1 MAAVCGPSQLDLSV
15 IRMQVSKAGQSR
27 AKQSTVK
34 PSKAKQHALLGD
46 VSPSMLAAKRQ
57 QRSSRYLGAK
67 LIAWPQATNGIG
79 LDQTTG
85 SGHSPAEGLCAA

>member
-1 MAAVCGPSQLDLSV
+1 
-15 IRMQVSKAGQSR
+15 MQIE
-27 AKQSTVK
+27 AKQ
-34 PSKAKQHALLGD
+34 QALLGD
-46 VSPSMLAAKRQ
+46 VSPSMVADKMVADKRQ

-85 SGHSPAEGLCAA
+85 SGHSPVEGLCAA